1 MHSRLPQLGA
11 AGQNGPQLNN
21 NRRLCTRWNMSFDL
35 VLVRRFEAV
44 CRLRSFSRAADEL
57 GLSHS
62 AMTKSI
68 RSLEEGLN
76 VRLIERTTR
85 SVAPTPA
92 GQRLL
97 NRAPDLLAHSEDVIE
112 AISADTAQLNI
123 ISGPV
128 ILDAI
133 CHRALLDFRVDR
145 PEVHVALQVMAPA
158 LAVEQLIR
166 QRVDLLL
173 FHQNVVRDLEH
184 RKSLIVR
191 TIISEPYVVLFRRGH
206 PIEGAGASIGA
217 MLGHD
222 WVVAGFDKL
231 FQEGLPRDQREM
243 LLHRA
248 FPKYRIASLSA
259 CADMAECSDLL
270 TAVPRSAAASLM
282 ANRQLES
289 VPLPGKARFSVCAV
303 TTADALGS
311 THTNGFID
319 AVSRTAPLRAKSRGI
334 QP

>member
-1 MHSRLPQLGA
+1 MRILFTV
-11 AGQNGPQLNN
+11 
-21 NRRLCTRWNMSFDL
+21 RNMSFDL
-35 VLVRRFEAV
+35 VLLRRFEAV
-44 CRLRSFSRAADEL
+44 CRLRSFSRAAEEL

-68 RSLEEGLN
+68 RSLEDGLN

-85 SVAPTPA
+85 SLAPTPA

-97 NRAPDLLAHSEDVIE
+97 NRAPDLLAHSEDVIA
-112 AISADTAQLNI
+112 AISADADQLNI
-123 ISGPV
+123 LCGPV

-133 CHRALLDFRVDR
+133 CHRALLDFRAER

-158 LAVEQLIR
+158 LAIEQLLR

-191 TIISEPYVVLFRRGH
+191 TIISEPYVVLFRQGH
-206 PIEGAGASIGA
+206 PMEGAGKPISA
-217 MLGHD
+217 MLGYD
-222 WVVAGFDKL
+222 WVVPGFDNL
-231 FQEGLPRDQREM
+231 FQEGFPRDQRNI
-243 LLHRA
+243 LQHRG

-259 CADMAECSDLL
+259 CADMAESSDLL

-282 ANRQLES
+282 ANRKLQGA
-289 VPLPGKARFSVCAV
+289 PMPGKARFAVCAV
-303 TTADALGS
+303 TMADARAS
-311 THTNGFID
+311 SHTSGFID
-319 AVSRTAPLRAKSRGI
+319 AITRTAPLRTRSKAS
-334 QP
+334 QQ

>member
-1 MHSRLPQLGA
+1 
-11 AGQNGPQLNN
+11 
-21 NRRLCTRWNMSFDL
+21 MSFDL

-68 RSLEEGLN
+68 RSLEESLN
-76 VRLIERTTR
+76 VRLLERTTR
-85 SVAPTPA
+85 SLAPTPA

-97 NRAPDLLAHSEDVIE
+97 SRAPDLLAHSEDVIA
-112 AISADTAQLNI
+112 AISANAVQLSI
-123 ISGPV
+123 ICGPV

-133 CHRALLDFRVDR
+133 CHQALLDFRVDH
-145 PEVHVALQVMAPA
+145 PDVHVALQVMAPA
-158 LAVEQLIR
+158 LAVEQLVR

-206 PIEGAGASIGA
+206 PMEGADASIGA
-217 MLGHD
+217 MLGYD
-222 WVVAGFDKL
+222 WVVPGFDNL
-231 FQEGLPRDQREM
+231 FQEGLPRDQRDM
-243 LLHRA
+243 LLNRS

-270 TAVPRSAAASLM
+270 TVVPRSAAASLM
-282 ANRQLES
+282 ANRKLES
-289 VPLPGKARFSVCAV
+289 APLPGKARFSVCAV
-303 TTADALGS
+303 TMADAPGS
-311 THTNGFID
+311 THANGFID
-319 AVSRTAPLRAKSRGI
+319 AIARTAPLRTKSRAA
-334 QP
+334 QQ

>member
-1 MHSRLPQLGA
+1 M
-11 AGQNGPQLNN
+11 NN
-21 NRRLCTRWNMSFDL
+21 EHLLYTKWNMSFDL

-68 RSLEEGLN
+68 RSLEESLN
-76 VRLIERTTR
+76 VRLLERTTR
-85 SVAPTPA
+85 SLAPTPA

-97 NRAPDLLAHSEDVIE
+97 SRAPDLLAHSEDVIA
-112 AISADTAQLNI
+112 AISANAVQLSI
-123 ISGPV
+123 ICGPV

-133 CHRALLDFRVDR
+133 CHRALLDFRVDH
-145 PEVHVALQVMAPA
+145 PDVHVALQVMAPA
-158 LAVEQLIR
+158 LAVEQLVR

-206 PIEGAGASIGA
+206 PMEGAGASIGT
-217 MLGHD
+217 MLGYD
-222 WVVAGFDKL
+222 WVVPGFDNL
-231 FQEGLPRDQREM
+231 FQEGLPRDQRDM
-243 LLHRA
+243 LLNRS

-270 TAVPRSAAASLM
+270 TVVPRSAAASLM
-282 ANRQLES
+282 ANRKLES
-289 VPLPGKARFSVCAV
+289 APLPGKARFSVCAV
-303 TTADALGS
+303 TMADAPGS
-311 THTNGFID
+311 THANGFID
-319 AVSRTAPLRAKSRGI
+319 AIARTAPLRTKSRAA
-334 QP
+334 QQ

>member
-1 MHSRLPQLGA
+1 MHV
-11 AGQNGPQLNN
+11 
-21 NRRLCTRWNMSFDL
+21 LCTEWNMSFDL
-35 VLVRRFEAV
+35 VLLRRFEAV

-85 SVAPTPA
+85 SLAPTPA

-97 NRAPDLLAHSEDVIE
+97 ERAPDLLAHSDDVIA
-112 AISADTAQLNI
+112 AISASAAQLNI
-123 ISGPV
+123 VCGPV
-128 ILDAI
+128 ILDAV

-145 PEVHVALQVMAPA
+145 PEVHVALQVAAPA
-158 LAVEQLIR
+158 LAVEQLVR
-166 QRVDLLL
+166 RRVDLLL

-191 TIISEPYVVLFRRGH
+191 RIISEPYVVLFRSGH
-206 PIEGAGASIGA
+206 PMESAGDFSRA
-217 MLGHD
+217 MLGYD
-222 WVVAGFDKL
+222 WVVPGFDNL
-231 FQEGLPRDQREM
+231 FQEGLPRDQRNM
-243 LLHRA
+243 LQRRG
-248 FPKYRIASLSA
+248 FPKYRIASLSG

-270 TAVPRSAAASLM
+270 TAVPISAAASLM
-282 ANRQLES
+282 ANRKLQS
-289 VPLPGKARFSVCAV
+289 APLPGKARFSVCAV
-303 TTADALGS
+303 TMADTPGS
-311 THTNGFID
+311 AHTNGFID
-319 AVSRTAPLRAKSRGI
+319 AISRTALLRAKSKVA